1 MDTLIHASPFTG
13 YVYPNETI
21 IPWTVLIVVYPYL
34 TGLVAGAFTISSLYQ
49 VFGFTQLR
57 PVAHFALLVSLCCML
72 TVPIPLLLHL
82 GHPER
87 AFNAMITP
95 HTTSAFA
102 VFGYAA
108 GFYIILLVL
117 ETWFVFR
124 PHIVH
129 QAQQQTGV
137 LRWFYSILSL
147 GSFDLSEKAMSYD
160 RKWLF
165 TLAIIGIPGAHGL
178 HGYVGFVFGSLKSR
192 EWWSSDLM
200 PVIFLLSAIISGTAF
215 VIVLYVTSC
224 KLRKVS
230 IDLACMKIMAYAL
243 WGFMMFTLLIE
254 GVEFLSLVYRGREGI
269 DVILEFVTGP
279 LIIPFFILQFGVGS
293 VLPLLVITFLIWRG
307 TSGTALIV
315 GITGSAILVLL
326 AVLMMRYNVVIGG
339 QEISKT
345 AKGLIAYHPPIF
357 GREGLLAA
365 GSSADYSADLAV
377 GAGPLIYTLARRSP
391 GGLSDDQA
399 RRCNSTIAGGEFVD
413 RRPRRIFD
421 AGIRVG
427 RSARQQHDEADDLAV
442 PPAIAAIIEPPG
454 KGDGQCR
461 RQAMTRDRLAQI
473 GIAGRRRLL
482 RFAGGEIDRGQRQRR
497 RRSQRAVRRQ
507 ESIRFRQVLAV
518 THGGHQHDDRS
529 GGELRRRRRS
539 RRIQRC
545 GDDAALCQAA
555 RNMLGNAP
563 RLSIVRRII
572 KRSFPAVIRRHRVP
586 YSRPIE
592 IRLT

>member
-1 MDTLIHASPFTG
+1 MEALIHASPFTG

-21 IPWTVLIVVYPYL
+21 VPWTVLIVVYPYL

-57 PVAHFALLVSLCCML
+57 PVAHFALLISLCCMV
-72 TVPIPLLLHL
+72 TVTLPLLLHL

-95 HTTSAFA
+95 HVTSAFA

-124 PHIVH
+124 PYIVQ
-129 QAQQQTGV
+129 QAQKPTGL
-137 LRWFYSILSL
+137 LRWGYRILSL
-147 GSFDLSEKAMSYD
+147 GSYDVSDKAMRYD
-160 RKWLF
+160 QKWLF

-200 PVIFLLSAIISGTAF
+200 PVIFLFSAIISGTAL
-215 VIVLYVTSC
+215 VIILYVLSC

-230 IDLACMKIMAYAL
+230 VDLSCLKVMAYAL

-254 GVEFLSLVYRGREGI
+254 GVEFLSLVYRGREGV
-269 DVILEFVTGP
+269 DVIMEFVKGP
-279 LIIPFFILQFGVGS
+279 LIVPFFILQFGVGS

-307 TSGTALIV
+307 TCGTALIV

-345 AKGLIAYHPPIF
+345 AKGLVAYHPPIF

-365 GSSADYSADLAV
+365 G
-377 GAGPLIYTLARRSP
+377 I
-391 GGLSDDQA
+391 
-399 RRCNSTIAGGEFVD
+399 
-413 RRPRRIFD
+413 
-421 AGIRVG
+421 
-427 RSARQQHDEADDLAV
+427 
-442 PPAIAAIIEPPG
+442 
-454 KGDGQCR
+454 
-461 RQAMTRDRLAQI
+461 
-473 GIAGRRRLL
+473 
-482 RFAGGEIDRGQRQRR
+482 
-497 RRSQRAVRRQ
+497 
-507 ESIRFRQVLAV
+507 VLAIPLV
-518 THGGHQHDDRS
+518 LLSVLVRLFPPW
-529 GGELRRRRRS
+529 EK
-539 RRIQRC
+539 
-545 GDDAALCQAA
+545 AAA
-555 RNMLGNAP
+555 
-563 RLSIVRRII
+563 
-572 KRSFPAVIRRHRVP
+572 
-586 YSRPIE
+586 
-592 IRLT
+592 